1 MWSNWVLFLLILL
14 QIVKCDFYSFYTRL
28 FIVQSDMWNN
38 DNDWM
43 IIFGWTYPLILS
55 FPRSMFWWESFE
67 IVLRSQDPL
76 SLNKVHLKALGSKIE
91 SSWNAFNKQD
101 GPLVVFIIIWW
112 LMILPLWAIFPQGAG
127 PKHSPPKT
135 IHFGPI
141 LKTCKT
147 KQHNKETRWMIRQY
161 IDQAINHYKNEQINK
176 WNGKL
181 NGKVNE

>member
-1 MWSNWVLFLLILL
+1 M
-14 QIVKCDFYSFYTRL
+14 
-28 FIVQSDMWNN
+28 QSDEWNN

-112 LMILPLWAIFPQGAG
+112 LMILLLSGDFSARSGSKALPP
-127 PKHSPPKT
+127 PPKKKFT
-135 IHFGPI
+135 LVRF
-141 LKTCKT
+141 LKMCKT
-147 KQHNKETRWMIRQY
+147 KQPNKETRWMTRQY
-161 IDQAINHYKNEQINK
+161 IDQAINRYKHEQINK

-181 NGKVNE
+181 NGNVNKQLRE